1 MSEISVISGMFEEL
15 KQILKR
21 VETNIEKSDDKI
33 KPEQENSI
41 STSDLA
47 NIEDNV
53 ANRVSQSEELI
64 LSKLEQIEQA
74 QTAPKKLHHRISVD
88 IKSSWV
94 SFALVGLFLF
104 LVTSLCMCYKLKEE
118 NNRLTDNDIKYRY
131 IKMYCKTD
139 SVQISQLE
147 DIFVYNR
154 NEKII
159 DKIKS
164 DVQEYERAIYKSAQ
178 LLEQAKLKEE
188 EAKELQNQADQL
200 KK

>member
-1 MSEISVISGMFEEL
+1 MSEISIISGMFEEL

-21 VETNIEKSDDKI
+21 IESNSQNSGNEI
-33 KPEQENSI
+33 KPEQESSI

-47 NIEDNV
+47 NIENNV
-53 ANRVSQSEELI
+53 SNRVSQLEELI

-94 SFALVGLFLF
+94 SFTLVGLFLF
-104 LVTSLCMCYKLKEE
+104 LVTSLCLCYKLKEA
-118 NNRLTDNDIKYRY
+118 NNKLADNDIKYRY
-131 IKMYCKTD
+131 IKMYSKTD
-139 SVQISQLE
+139 SIQISKLE

-154 NEKII
+154 NEITI

-164 DVQEYERAIYKSAQ
+164 DVQEYEQAVYKSAQ
-178 LLEQAKLKEE
+178 LLEQAKLREE
-188 EAKELQNQADQL
+188 EAKELQNQADKL

>member
-21 VETNIEKSDDKI
+21 VETNTEKSDDEI

-47 NIEDNV
+47 NIENNV
-53 ANRVSQSEELI
+53 SNRVGQSEELL
-64 LSKLEQIEQA
+64 LSRLEQIEQA
-74 QTAPKKLHHRISVD
+74 QTAPKKLYHRISVD

-94 SFALVGLFLF
+94 SFTLVGLFLF
-104 LVTSLCMCYKLKEE
+104 LITSLCLCYKLKET
-118 NNRLTDNDIKYRY
+118 NNRLADNDIKYRY

-164 DVQEYERAIYKSAQ
+164 DVQEYEQAIYKSAQ
-178 LLEQAKLKEE
+178 LLEQAKMREQ
-188 EAKELQNQADQL
+188 EAIELQNQADKL

>member
-1 MSEISVISGMFEEL
+1 MSEISVISGMFEDL

-21 VETNIEKSDDKI
+21 VESNTEKLGNEI
-33 KPEQENSI
+33 KSEQGSSI

-47 NIEDNV
+47 NIENNV
-53 ANRVSQSEELI
+53 SNRVSQSEELI

-74 QTAPKKLHHRISVD
+74 QTAPKKLHHKISID

-94 SFALVGLFLF
+94 SFVLVGLFLF
-104 LVTSLCMCYKLKEE
+104 LVTSLCLCYKLKEA
-118 NNRLTDNDIKYRY
+118 NNQLTDNDIKYRY

-139 SVQISQLE
+139 SIQISQLE

-164 DVQEYERAIYKSAQ
+164 DVQEYERAISKSAQ
-178 LLEQAKLKEE
+178 LLEQSRIKNE
-188 EAKELQNQADQL
+188 EAQKFQNKADEL

>member
-21 VETNIEKSDDKI
+21 VEKNIGKSDDKI
-33 KPEQENSI
+33 MHEQENSI

-53 ANRVSQSEELI
+53 SNRVSQSEELI

-94 SFALVGLFLF
+94 SFTLVGLFLF
-104 LVTSLCMCYKLKEE
+104 LVTSLCLCYKLKEA
-118 NNRLTDNDIKYRY
+118 NNRLADNDIKYRY
-131 IKMYCKTD
+131 IKMYSKTD
-139 SVQISQLE
+139 SIQISQLE

-164 DVQEYERAIYKSAQ
+164 DVQEYEEAIYKSAQ
-178 LLEQAKLKEE
+178 LLEQSRLKNE
-188 EAKELQNQADQL
+188 EAQKFQNKADEL